1 MCDGFKKVQILQT
14 RIILGV
20 PLFQETSMF
29 SFVIRSDF
37 HFEGHP
43 QVISMPAGVCVCV
56 SLGRTPSQRVPRQ
69 QHNLWKALRKR
80 FLAVAI
86 NPAWGVEE
94 GQSTVYQTPGAAK
107 TSAPGTPCM
116 SGDMFGSLM
125 LFVIHFWDTKF
136 SYENH
141 GVSGLWLVQ
150 KSSEYSSSFLKPGD
164 FTGPG
169 SFGFRWPQLRKGGT
183 AKLRQQAEADLK
195 EVPRFWVGEIH
206 IQNGASWC

>member
-1 MCDGFKKVQILQT
+1 M
-14 RIILGV
+14 ILGV

-43 QVISMPAGVCVCV
+43 QVIIMPAGVCVCV
-56 SLGRTPSQRVPRQ
+56 LLSRTPSQRVPRQ
-69 QHNLWKALRKR
+69 QHNLWKALLKR

-86 NPAWGVEE
+86 NPARGVDE
-94 GQSTVYQTPGAAK
+94 GQSTVYKTPGDAK
-107 TSAPGTPCM
+107 TSTPGTPCM

-125 LFVIHFWDTKF
+125 LFLFLISGTLKT
-136 SYENH
+136 YENH
-141 GVSGLWLVQ
+141 GISGLWLVQ
-150 KSSEYSSSFLKPGD
+150 KSSEWPRVLCWNLGRTSADKAVS
-164 FTGPG
+164 
-169 SFGFRWPQLRKGGT
+169 FRWPQLRKGGT